1 MTCEA
6 ESQPGTRKRHNE
18 TERAEKDT
26 YPGDEGKRV
35 DRDPTPRRG
44 RHSSCVG
51 DRTIASPNRQRA
63 TCFDTRHSDSGFQR
77 SPSHAAPPP
86 APFRANPGAPGA
98 TGQRRAR
105 PTAAPTTQQQEP
117 QAHAPRPQRL
127 RRPSGLQEHCP
138 GRGRTP
144 RSRAN
149 GEPQPNGPE
158 SHERRETPGRRSQ
171 RLTLELER
179 AAPPPVGLW
188 RYRREHVAAER
199 DQAERDPRGD
209 QNERD
214 CETRPLQGDPA
225 DVEIAAD
232 VQLDRF
238 VLAFAR
244 EHDLDVG
251 SGSSP
256 CQPAPET
263 RVTHVKRHPLPR
275 AMAALP
281 RRSLV
286 LRSEQRPESQRENTS
301 GRAELEGQR
310 GPRRVATSS
319 ESDDDHQQGQDQ
331 RHGAA
336 RKSFFKP
343 ALAC

>member
-1 MTCEA
+1 M
-6 ESQPGTRKRHNE
+6 
-18 TERAEKDT
+18 
-26 YPGDEGKRV
+26 
-35 DRDPTPRRG
+35 
-44 RHSSCVG
+44 
-51 DRTIASPNRQRA
+51 
-63 TCFDTRHSDSGFQR
+63 
-77 SPSHAAPPP
+77 
-86 APFRANPGAPGA
+86 
-98 TGQRRAR
+98 
-105 PTAAPTTQQQEP
+105 
-117 QAHAPRPQRL
+117 
-127 RRPSGLQEHCP
+127 
-138 GRGRTP
+138 
-144 RSRAN
+144 
-149 GEPQPNGPE
+149 
-158 SHERRETPGRRSQ
+158 
-171 RLTLELER
+171 
-179 AAPPPVGLW
+179 GLW

-343 ALAC
+343 ARNCLPLWVDQGDGGVVGSTKD